1 MSGKSSIVQ
10 GTSVGSGGAPKMDL
24 LLAKNKM
31 GLVTHNVKWNVE
43 TK

>member
-31 GLVTHNVKWNVE
+31 GLVTQR
-43 TK
+43 